1 MISDFRNF
9 ILHKKNSEF
18 TLCRYTLGGFFL
30 ASYDDSPAGVFD
42 EVLYYYCFRKLL
54 IQFLKI
60 DIINKSNPVAGNG
73 KLSNVCFRKICKI
86 KEFIFNLIHL
96 VPII

>member
-1 MISDFRNF
+1 MISGFNNF

-54 IQFLKI
+54 IQFLEITLKLRSLIRVILWQEMVNFPMFASGKDVKEII
-60 DIINKSNPVAGNG
+60 D
-73 KLSNVCFRKICKI
+73 L
-86 KEFIFNLIHL
+86 
-96 VPII
+96 